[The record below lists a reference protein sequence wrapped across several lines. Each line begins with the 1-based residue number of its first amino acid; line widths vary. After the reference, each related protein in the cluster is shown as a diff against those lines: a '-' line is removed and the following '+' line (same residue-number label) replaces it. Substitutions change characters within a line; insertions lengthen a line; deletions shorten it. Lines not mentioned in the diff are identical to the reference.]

1 MGRPFERPPAPV
13 LLAEI
18 ALYVVGAAALGGG
31 GVGIGFWLDEPATRT
46 EIKVLAVAPACREI
60 EAELQAERARVE
72 YLAEQQEN
80 VDHAAAD
87 LAEVTLSADPDA
99 IVRSGEILDAA
110 MRTEQQM
117 RLKLA
122 TAHATTDAV
131 VANCAPER
139 DQ

>member
-1 MGRPFERPPAPV
+1 MRLKLERPPAPA
-13 LLAEI
+13 LLAQI
-18 ALYVVGAAALGGG
+18 ALYVVAAAGLGGG
-31 GVGIGFWLDEPATRT
+31 GVGLGFYLDEPATRT
-46 EIKVLAVAPACREI
+46 EIRTLAAAPACREI
-60 EAELQAERARVE
+60 EPELQAERAAVE

-99 IVRSGEILDAA
+99 IVRSAEILDAA

-117 RLKLA
+117 RLDLA

-131 VANCAPER
+131 VDNCAPER
-139 DQ
+139 EQ

>member
-1 MGRPFERPPAPV
+1 MRPKLERPPAPA
-13 LLAEI
+13 LLAQI
-18 ALYVVGAAALGGG
+18 AACVVGVAALGGG
-31 GVGIGFWLDEPATRT
+31 GVGLGFYLDEPATRT

-60 EAELQAERARVE
+60 EAELQAERAAVE

-80 VDHAAAD
+80 VNHAAAD

-99 IVRSGEILDAA
+99 ILRSGDILDTA

-139 DQ
+139 EQ